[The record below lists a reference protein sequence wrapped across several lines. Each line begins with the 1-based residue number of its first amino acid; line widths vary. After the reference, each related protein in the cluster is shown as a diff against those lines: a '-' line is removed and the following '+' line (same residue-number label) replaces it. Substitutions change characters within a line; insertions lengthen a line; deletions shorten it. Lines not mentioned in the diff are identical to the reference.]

1 MKAFARLLESLV
13 TTPSRNAKLTLLTN
27 YFRTQPDPDRGW
39 ALACLAGSLELR
51 NVTGSTLRT
60 MAEERVD
67 PVLFRMSYDYVGDLA
82 ETVALIWPTPKEA
95 PDTTDT
101 APLRLSSVV
110 ETLATATRPQA
121 IQHLAGWMDRLEPSE
136 RLALLKLATGGLR
149 VGISERLAKTALAA
163 MHDDDV
169 LDRIE
174 EMWHGLEPPYV
185 SLLQW
190 LDGSAAAPQVD
201 LTHAF
206 RPMMLAHPLDN
217 GLYSVEERRERLHES
232 DGADALT
239 VARMGERMV
248 PADYS
253 AEWKWDG
260 IRVQAVSLGG
270 ERRLYTRMGEE
281 ISGSFPDVVAAMD
294 FEGVADGEL
303 LVVRDGAVA
312 PFAELQKR
320 LGRKSPGARIL
331 RDAPGHIRLYDL
343 LHDGTE
349 DVRALPFGPRR
360 ARLDGWFAQQPL
372 NGKVDLSPVIAF
384 DTWADLSATRAT
396 ARDIEQ
402 EGLML
407 KRLDAPYVGGRP
419 TGPWWKWKRA
429 PLTIDCVMMYAQRG
443 HGKRSSFYSDY
454 TFGAWRDGPE
464 GAELTPVG
472 KAYSGFTDEELK
484 RLDKWVRDNTT
495 DRYGPVRAVKFGLV
509 LEINFDA
516 VQRSTRHKSGI
527 AMRFPRIKR
536 IRWDKPAHEADR
548 VSTLEEMIPSEG

>member
-13 TTPSRNAKLTLLTN
+13 TTPSRNAKLTLLSR
-27 YFRTQPDPDRGW
+27 YFAAQPDPDRGW
-39 ALACLAGSLELR
+39 ALACIAGSLDLR
-51 NVTGSTLRT
+51 NVTASTLRT

-67 PVLFRMSYDYVGDLA
+67 PVLFRLSYDYVGDLA
-82 ETVALIWPTPKEA
+82 ETVALIWPDPVDP
-95 PDTTDT
+95 PDP
-101 APLRLSSVV
+101 APLRLSTVV
-110 ETLATATRPQA
+110 ETLASATRPQA
-121 IQHLAGWMDRLEPSE
+121 IQHLAGWMNRLGPSE

-149 VGISERLAKTALAA
+149 VGVSERLAKTALAA
-163 MHDDDV
+163 LRPDEPET

-174 EMWHGLEPPYV
+174 EMWHGLEPPYIP
-185 SLLQW
+185 LLHW
-190 LDGSAAAPQVD
+190 LEGRTEAPAVD

-232 DGADALT
+232 EESDRLT
-239 VARMGERMV
+239 VERLTTRLN
-248 PADYS
+248 PAEYA

-260 IRVQAVSLGG
+260 IRVQAVSLVG

-303 LVVRDGAVA
+303 LVVRDGTVA
-312 PFAELQKR
+312 AFAELQKR
-320 LGRKSPGARIL
+320 LGRKAPGPKIL

-343 LHDGTE
+343 LHDG
-349 DVRALPFGPRR
+349 DADIRPLPFAERR
-360 ARLDGWFAQQPL
+360 ARLDAWFAAQPVT
-372 NGKVDLSPVIAF
+372 GGVDLSPVIAF
-384 DTWADLSATRAT
+384 DTWDALAAIRAT
-396 ARDIEQ
+396 ARAAEQ

-407 KRLDAPYVGGRP
+407 KRRDAAYVGGRP

-429 PLTIDCVMMYAQRG
+429 PLTADCVMMYAQRG

-472 KAYSGFTDEELK
+472 KAYSGFTDDELK

-495 DRYGPVRAVKFGLV
+495 DRYGPVRAVRFDLV
-509 LEINFDA
+509 LEVNFDA
-516 VQRSTRHKSGI
+516 VQRSPRHKSGI

-548 VSTLEEMIPSEG
+548 LTTLEEMIPVG

>member
-1 MKAFARLLESLV
+1 MKAFARLLEALV
-13 TTPSRNAKLTLLTN
+13 TTPSRNAKLTLLTG
-27 YFRTQPDPDRGW
+27 YFRSQPDPDRGW
-39 ALACLAGSLELR
+39 ALACIAGSLALR

-82 ETVALIWPTPKEA
+82 ETVALIWPTPAEP
-95 PDTTDT
+95 PDPI
-101 APLRLSSVV
+101 PLRLSNVV

-121 IQHLAGWMDRLEPSE
+121 IQHLAGWMDRLDASE

-149 VGISERLAKTALAA
+149 VGVSERLAKTALAA
-163 MHDDDV
+163 MHGEDV
-169 LDRIE
+169 LGRIE

-185 SLLQW
+185 PLMQW
-190 LDGSAAAPQVD
+190 LDGSQPAPQVD

-232 DGADALT
+232 GESDAITTRRLT
-239 VARMGERMV
+239 ERLD
-248 PADYS
+248 PAEHS

-281 ISGSFPDVVAAMD
+281 ISGSFPDVVAQMD
-294 FEGVADGEL
+294 FEGVVDGEL
-303 LVVRDGAVA
+303 LVVKDGKVA
-312 PFAELQKR
+312 IFAELQKR
-320 LGRKSPGARIL
+320 LGRKSPGPKII

-343 LHDGTE
+343 LHDGSG
-349 DVRALPFGPRR
+349 DSRGLPFGERR
-360 ARLDGWFAQQPL
+360 AALEAWFARQPL
-372 NGKVDLSPVIAF
+372 NGGIDLSPVIPF
-384 DTWADLSATRAT
+384 DTWRDLSAVRAT
-396 ARDIEQ
+396 SRDIGQ

-429 PLTIDCVMMYAQRG
+429 PLTADCVMMYAQRG

-464 GAELTPVG
+464 GTELTPVG

-495 DRYGPVRAVKFGLV
+495 DRYGPVRAVTFALV
-509 LEINFDA
+509 LEVNFDA
-516 VQRSTRHKSGI
+516 VQRSSRHKSGI

-548 VSTLEEMIPSEG
+548 IETLEAMIPAV

>member
-13 TTPSRNAKLTLLTN
+13 MTPSRNAKLTLLTD
-27 YFRTQPDPDRGW
+27 YFRSQPDPDRGW
-39 ALACLAGSLELR
+39 ALACIAGSLELR

-82 ETVALIWPTPKEA
+82 EAVALIWPSPEE
-95 PDTTDT
+95 PVETT
-101 APLRLSSVV
+101 PLRLSSVV

-121 IQHLAGWMDRLEPSE
+121 MAHLAGWMDRLAPSE

-149 VGISERLAKTALAA
+149 VGVSERLAKTALAA
-163 MHDDDV
+163 MHGEEGT
-169 LDRIE
+169 LDRVE

-185 SLLQW
+185 SLMQW
-190 LDGSAAAPQVD
+190 LDGSQAAPQVD

-217 GLYSVEERRERLHES
+217 GLYSVDERRERLHES
-232 DGADALT
+232 DESDAIT
-239 VARMGERMV
+239 VERLGEKLN
-248 PADYS
+248 PAEHS

-294 FEGVADGEL
+294 FEGVVDGEL
-303 LVVRDGAVA
+303 LVVREGEVA
-312 PFAELQKR
+312 NFADLQKR
-320 LGRKSPGARIL
+320 LGRKSPGAKIM
-331 RDAPGHIRLYDL
+331 RDSPGHIRLYDL
-343 LHDGTE
+343 LHDGAE
-349 DVRALPFGPRR
+349 DVRALPFGARR
-360 ARLDGWFAQQPL
+360 AALDAWFSRQPVER
-372 NGKVDLSPVIAF
+372 GIDLSPVIPF
-384 DTWADLSATRAT
+384 KTWQELYDVRSTS
-396 ARDIEQ
+396 RDIGQ

-419 TGPWWKWKRA
+419 TGPWWKWKRD
-429 PLTIDCVMMYAQRG
+429 PLTADCVMMYAQRG

-454 TFGAWRDGPE
+454 TFGAWRE
-464 GAELTPVG
+464 GELTPVG

-495 DRYGPVRAVKFGLV
+495 DRYGPVRAVKFALV
-509 LEINFDA
+509 LEVNFDA
-516 VQRSTRHKSGI
+516 VQRSARHKSGI

-548 VSTLEEMIPSEG
+548 IETLEEMIPVG

>member
-13 TTPSRNAKLTLLTN
+13 TTPSRNAKLTLLTR

-39 ALACLAGSLELR
+39 ALACIAGSLELR

-67 PVLFRMSYDYVGDLA
+67 PVLFRLSYDYVGDLA
-82 ETVALIWPTPKEA
+82 ETVALIWPTPGTPPE
-95 PDTTDT
+95 T

-121 IQHLAGWMDRLEPSE
+121 IAHLAGWMDRLGPSE

-149 VGISERLAKTALAA
+149 VGVSERLAKTALAA
-163 MHDDDV
+163 MREGEEDV

-185 SLLQW
+185 ALLQW
-190 LDGSAAAPQVD
+190 LDGQREAPQVD

-232 DGADALT
+232 DESDVLT
-239 VARMGERMV
+239 TARLTERMDPV
-248 PADYS
+248 EYS

-260 IRVQAVSLGG
+260 IRIQAVSLGG

-281 ISGSFPDVVAAMD
+281 ISGSFPDVLAAMD

-303 LVVRDGAVA
+303 LVVREGAVA
-312 PFAELQKR
+312 PFADLQKR
-320 LGRKSPGARIL
+320 LGRKSPGPRI
-331 RDAPGHIRLYDL
+331 RKDAPGHIRLYDL
-343 LHDGTE
+343 LHDGE
-349 DVRALPFGPRR
+349 GDIRALPFGERR
-360 ARLDGWFAQQPL
+360 ARLEGWFARQPL
-372 NGKVDLSPVIAF
+372 NGGVDLSPVIAF
-384 DTWADLSATRAT
+384 GTWEELSAIRAT
-396 ARDIEQ
+396 SRDIGQ

-429 PLTIDCVMMYAQRG
+429 PLTADCVMMYAQRG

-495 DRYGPVRAVKFGLV
+495 GRYGPVRAVKFGLV
-509 LEINFDA
+509 LEVNFDA

-548 VSTLEEMIPSEG
+548 VETLEEMIPAG

>member
-13 TTPSRNAKLTLLTN
+13 MTPSRNAKLTLLTD

-39 ALACLAGSLELR
+39 ALACIAGSLDLR

-82 ETVALIWPTPKEA
+82 ETVALIWPVPEQ
-95 PDTTDT
+95 TDT

-110 ETLATATRPQA
+110 ETLAGATRAQA
-121 IQHLAGWMDRLEPSE
+121 AEHIAGWLDRLAPSE
-136 RLALLKLATGGLR
+136 RLGLLKLATGGLR
-149 VGISERLAKTALAA
+149 VGVSQRLAKTALAA
-163 MHDDDV
+163 MRPDEPDV

-190 LDGSAAAPQVD
+190 LDDTAPPPQVD
-201 LTHAF
+201 LTLAF
-206 RPMMLAHPLDN
+206 RPMMLAHPLDST
-217 GLYSVEERRERLHES
+217 LYTVEERRDRLHES
-232 DGADALT
+232 DVSDTLT
-239 VARMGERMV
+239 VERMEAKLN
-248 PADYS
+248 PAEHS

-260 IRVQAVSLGG
+260 IRIQAVSLNG
-270 ERRLYTRMGEE
+270 EKRLYTRMGEE
-281 ISGSFPDVVAAMD
+281 IGHSFPDVIANMR
-294 FEGVADGEL
+294 FEGAADGEL
-303 LVVRDGAVA
+303 LVMREGNVA
-312 PFAELQKR
+312 PFFDLQKR
-320 LGRKSPGARIL
+320 LGRKSPGARTM
-331 RDAPGHIRLYDL
+331 RDSPGHVRLYDL
-343 LHDGTE
+343 LHDGHE
-349 DVRALPFGPRR
+349 DLRGQTFDARR
-360 ARLDGWFAQQPL
+360 ARLESWFGEQPVE
-372 NGKVDLSPVIAF
+372 GGVDLSPVIPF
-384 DTWADLSATRAT
+384 ETWAELSAVRDT
-396 ARDIEQ
+396 ARADEQ

-407 KRLDAPYVGGRP
+407 KRRDSVYVGGRP

-429 PLTIDCVMMYAQRG
+429 PLTADCVMMYAQRG
-443 HGKRSSFYSDY
+443 HGRRSSFYSDY

-495 DRYGPVRAVKFGLV
+495 DRFGPVRAVKFALV
-509 LEINFDA
+509 LEISFDA

-548 VSTLEEMIPSEG
+548 LSFFEDLVPQ

>member
-1 MKAFARLLESLV
+1 MKAFARLLEALV
-13 TTPSRNAKLTLLTN
+13 TTPSRNAKLTLLTD
-27 YFRTQPDPDRGW
+27 YFRSQPDPDRGW
-39 ALACLAGSLELR
+39 ALACIAGSLELR

-82 ETVALIWPTPKEA
+82 ETVALIWPIPETPPE
-95 PDTTDT
+95 T
-101 APLRLSSVV
+101 APLRLSTVV
-110 ETLATATRPQA
+110 ETLASATRPQA
-121 IQHLAGWMDRLEPSE
+121 IAHLATWMDRLGPSE
-136 RLALLKLATGGLR
+136 RYALLKLATGGLR
-149 VGISERLAKTALAA
+149 VGVSERLAKTSLAA
-163 MHDDDV
+163 MRPDEDDV

-174 EMWHGLEPPYV
+174 EMWHGLEPPYIP
-185 SLLQW
+185 LLQW
-190 LDGSAAAPQVD
+190 LEGRTAAPQVD

-217 GLYSVEERRERLHES
+217 GLYSVDERRERLHES
-232 DGADALT
+232 DESDQLT
-239 VARMGERMV
+239 VERLTEKM
-248 PADYS
+248 AAAEYS

-260 IRVQAVSLGG
+260 IRVQAVSLHG

-281 ISGSFPDVVAAMD
+281 ISGAFPDVVAAMD

-303 LVVRDGAVA
+303 LVVKEGEVA
-312 PFAELQKR
+312 IFAELQKR
-320 LGRKSPGARIL
+320 LGRKSPRPKIVKES
-331 RDAPGHIRLYDL
+331 PGHIRLYDL
-343 LHDGTE
+343 LHDGEE
-349 DVRALPFGPRR
+349 DIRALSFGERR
-360 ARLDGWFAQQPL
+360 ARLDAWFPRQTIER
-372 NGKVDLSPVIAF
+372 GVDLSPLIGF
-384 DTWADLSATRAT
+384 GTWAELSAIRAT
-396 ARDIEQ
+396 SRDIGQ

-407 KRLDAPYVGGRP
+407 KRLDSSYVGGRP

-429 PLTIDCVMMYAQRG
+429 PLTADCVMMYAQRG

-509 LEINFDA
+509 LEVNFDA

-548 VSTLEEMIPSEG
+548 VDTLEEMIPVV

>member
-1 MKAFARLLESLV
+1 MKAFARLLEALV
-13 TTPSRNAKLTLLTN
+13 TTPSRNAKLTLLTE
-27 YFRTQPDPDRGW
+27 YFRSQPDPDRGW
-39 ALACLAGSLELR
+39 ALACIAGSLDLR

-82 ETVALIWPTPKEA
+82 ETVALIWPA
-95 PDTTDT
+95 PAEPPDP

-121 IQHLAGWMDRLEPSE
+121 IAHLAGWMDRLDSSE

-149 VGISERLAKTALAA
+149 VGVSERLAKTALAA
-163 MHDDDV
+163 MREEDV
-169 LDRIE
+169 LGQIE

-185 SLLQW
+185 PLLQW
-190 LDGSAAAPQVD
+190 LDGSHAAPQVD

-232 DGADALT
+232 EESDAIT
-239 VARMGERMV
+239 VARLTERLD
-248 PADYS
+248 PAEHS

-260 IRVQAVSLGG
+260 IRVQAVSLHG

-303 LVVRDGAVA
+303 LVVRDGEVA
-312 PFAELQKR
+312 IFADLQKR
-320 LGRKSPGARIL
+320 LGRKSPGPKVM
-331 RDAPGHIRLYDL
+331 RDSPGHVRLYDL
-343 LHDGTE
+343 LHDGE
-349 DVRALPFGPRR
+349 DDVRGLSFGERR
-360 ARLDGWFAQQPL
+360 ARLEGWFARQPVT
-372 NGKVDLSPVIAF
+372 GGVDLSPVIPF
-384 DTWADLSATRAT
+384 GTWAELSAVRAT
-396 ARDIEQ
+396 SRDIGQ

-407 KRLDAPYVGGRP
+407 KRLDTSYVGGRP
-419 TGPWWKWKRA
+419 TGPWWKWKRN
-429 PLTIDCVMMYAQRG
+429 PLTADCVMMYAQRG

-454 TFGAWRDGPE
+454 TFGAWRE
-464 GAELTPVG
+464 GELTPVG

-495 DRYGPVRAVKFGLV
+495 DRYGPVRAVKFALV
-509 LEINFDA
+509 LEVNFDA
-516 VQRSTRHKSGI
+516 VQRSARHKSGI

-548 VSTLEEMIPSEG
+548 IETLEEMIPVA

>member
-13 TTPSRNAKLTLLTN
+13 TTPSRNAKLTLLTE
-27 YFRTQPDPDRGW
+27 YFRSQPDPDRGW
-39 ALACLAGSLELR
+39 ALACIAGSLELR

-60 MAEERVD
+60 MAEERVN

-82 ETVALIWPTPKEA
+82 ETVALIWPTPDEP
-95 PDTTDT
+95 PDP

-121 IQHLAGWMDRLEPSE
+121 IQHLAGWMDRLDSSE

-149 VGISERLAKTALAA
+149 VGVSERLAKTALAA
-163 MHDDDV
+163 MQEEDV
-169 LDRIE
+169 LGQIE

-185 SLLQW
+185 PLLQW
-190 LDGSAAAPQVD
+190 LDGSRAAPQVD

-232 DGADALT
+232 DESDAIT
-239 VARMGERMV
+239 VARLTERMD
-248 PADYS
+248 PAEYS

-260 IRVQAVSLGG
+260 IRVQAVSLKG

-303 LVVRDGAVA
+303 LVVRDGEVA
-312 PFAELQKR
+312 IFADLQKR
-320 LGRKSPGARIL
+320 LGRKSPGAKVMK
-331 RDAPGHIRLYDL
+331 DAPGHIRLYDL
-343 LHDGTE
+343 LHDGEE
-349 DVRALPFGPRR
+349 DIRALSFGERR
-360 ARLDGWFAQQPL
+360 ARLESWFARQPV
-372 NGKVDLSPVIAF
+372 NGGVDLSPVIPF
-384 DTWADLSATRAT
+384 GTWAELSAIRAT
-396 ARDIEQ
+396 SRDIGQ

-407 KRLDAPYVGGRP
+407 KRLDSSYVGGRP

-429 PLTIDCVMMYAQRG
+429 PLTADCVMMYAQRG

-454 TFGAWRDGPE
+454 TFGAWRE
-464 GAELTPVG
+464 GELTPVG

-495 DRYGPVRAVKFGLV
+495 DRYGPVRAVKFELV
-509 LEINFDA
+509 LEVNFDA
-516 VQRSTRHKSGI
+516 VQRSARHKSGI

-548 VSTLEEMIPSEG
+548 IETLEEMIPVVNE

>member
-13 TTPSRNAKLTLLTN
+13 TTPSRNAKLTLLTE

-39 ALACLAGSLELR
+39 ALACIAGSLELR

-82 ETVALIWPTPKEA
+82 ETVALIWPI
-95 PDTTDT
+95 PDEPPED
-101 APLRLSSVV
+101 APLRLSTVV

-121 IQHLAGWMDRLEPSE
+121 IQHLAGWMDRLEASE

-149 VGISERLAKTALAA
+149 VGVSERLAKTALAA
-163 MHDDDV
+163 MHEEDGT

-185 SLLQW
+185 PLLQW
-190 LDGSAAAPQVD
+190 LDGSAPAPQVD

-232 DGADALT
+232 EESDRITTERLT
-239 VARMGERMV
+239 ERLD
-248 PADYS
+248 PAEHS

-260 IRVQAVSLGG
+260 IRVQAVSLHG

-303 LVVRDGAVA
+303 LVVKDGEVA
-312 PFAELQKR
+312 IFAELQKR
-320 LGRKSPGARIL
+320 LGRKSPGAKIL
-331 RDAPGHIRLYDL
+331 KDSPGHIRLYDL
-343 LHDGTE
+343 LHDGEE
-349 DVRALPFGPRR
+349 DIRGLSFGDRR
-360 ARLDGWFAQQPL
+360 ARLDAWFARQPVK
-372 NGKVDLSPVIAF
+372 GGVDLSPIIPF
-384 DTWADLSATRAT
+384 GTWEELSAVRAT
-396 ARDIEQ
+396 SRDIGQ

-407 KRLDAPYVGGRP
+407 KRLDSSYVGGRP

-429 PLTIDCVMMYAQRG
+429 PLTADCVMMYAQRG

-454 TFGAWRDGPE
+454 TFGAWRNGPE
-464 GAELTPVG
+464 GVELTPVG

-495 DRYGPVRAVKFGLV
+495 DRYGPVRAVKFALV
-509 LEINFDA
+509 LEVNFDA
-516 VQRSTRHKSGI
+516 VQRSSRHKSGI

-548 VSTLEEMIPSEG
+548 IETLEEMIPVA